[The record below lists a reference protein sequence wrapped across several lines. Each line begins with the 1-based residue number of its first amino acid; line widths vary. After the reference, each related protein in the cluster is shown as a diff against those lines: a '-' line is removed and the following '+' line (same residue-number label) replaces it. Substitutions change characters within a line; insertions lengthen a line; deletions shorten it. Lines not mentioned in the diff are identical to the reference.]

1 MTAQFMIY
9 GATGYTGKL
18 IAHMAKEQGL
28 HPLLA
33 GRNGD
38 ALKMLADALGFEY
51 RVLRLQEEA
60 PLLEALRE
68 VRVVL
73 NIAGPFAAIA
83 QPLIEACLQTGV
95 HYLDVTG
102 ELDVFSDLARRD
114 AAAKAAR
121 IMLMP
126 GVGHVIVPSDCLAA
140 SVTQR
145 LPEAQNLYL
154 AISRPEFISRGSIK
168 TMISLMSDQ
177 VYVRRNGRLT
187 TVPAG
192 TLQRAFDFGQGE
204 RTGTAVSWPDVFT
217 AFYTTGTP
225 NITVYS
231 ETNFVEQILYAL
243 GGRLTGLLH
252 DTPWQAFLSAQAEL
266 LPEGPSAEARRSVTR
281 TIVAEAVDR
290 LGRKVCARL
299 RTPEA
304 YTFTGMTALAIIER
318 VLAGEVLNGFQTPAR
333 VYGADFVLCLPNVV
347 REDLTQL

>member
-1 MTAQFMIY
+1 MAARFMIY

-18 IAHMAKEQGL
+18 VARMAKEQSL
-28 HPLLA
+28 LPILA
-33 GRNGD
+33 GRNGET
-38 ALKMLADALGFEY
+38 LKTMADALGFEY
-51 RVLRLQEEA
+51 RVLRLNEEA
-60 PLLEALRE
+60 QLIDVLRE
-68 VRVVL
+68 VSVVL

-83 QPLIEACLQTGV
+83 RPLVEACLQTGV

-102 ELDVFSDLARRD
+102 ELDVFTDLSRRD
-114 AAAKAAR
+114 AEAKAAR

-126 GVGHVIVPSDCLAA
+126 GVGHVVVPSDCLAA
-140 SVTQR
+140 HVTQR

-154 AISRPEFISRGSIK
+154 AISRPDFISRGSAK
-168 TMISLMSDQ
+168 TMISLMSDS

-192 TLQRAFDFGQGE
+192 TLQRSFDFGKGD

-231 ETNFVEQILYAL
+231 ETNFIEQVLYAL
-243 GGRLTGLLH
+243 GGRLAGLLH
-252 DTPWQAFLSAQAEL
+252 DTPWQMFLNAQAEF
-266 LPEGPSAEARRSVTR
+266 LPAGPSDEACRGVTR

-290 LGRKVCARL
+290 LGRRVCSRL

-304 YTFTGMTALAIIER
+304 YTFTGMTALAIVER
-318 VLAGEVLNGFQTPAR
+318 VLADDVVNGFQTPAR
-333 VYGADFVLCLPNVV
+333 VYGADFVLRFPDVV
-347 REDLTQL
+347 REDLAKS